1 MHSRFAFKAA
11 FVEQAKQLEDKEPEH
26 VKQVESHE
34 EH

>member
-11 FVEQAKQLEDKEPEH
+11 FVEQAKQLEEEDPE
-26 VKQVESHE
+26 QVTQVGSQE